1 MTTLQKPGTSTSITE
16 VTNISNHGI
25 WIYSDTQEFFMS
37 YNLFP
42 WFKNKRINEV
52 LNVKKVSRNH
62 FYWSDLDID
71 LTLDMIK
78 HPTHYPLEFK

>member
-1 MTTLQKPGTSTSITE
+1 MTTLQQPGTNTSIAE
-16 VTNISNHGI
+16 ITNISSHGI
-25 WIYSDTQEFFMS
+25 WIYTDDQELFMS

-52 LNVKKVSRNH
+52 LNVKKISHNH
-62 FYWSDLDID
+62 LYWRDLDID

-78 HPTHYPLEFK
+78 NPTHYPLEFK

>member
-1 MTTLQKPGTSTSITE
+1 MTTLQKPGTNTSITE

-25 WIYSDTQEFFMS
+25 WIYSDTQELFMS

-52 LNVKKVSRNH
+52 LNVKKISHNH
-62 FYWSDLDID
+62 FYWTDLDID

-78 HPTHYPLEFK
+78 NPTHYPLEFK